1 MSSLMKKR
9 RNQNEDE
16 NKENDENGHDNE
28 NSMELREEKNAK

>member
-16 NKENDENGHDNE
+16 NKENDEKGHDNE